1 MSVVGDFHV
10 NISEKLAKSWRP
22 QFVIWFSSMSISM
35 VYMLCC
41 VIVLV
46 DMHRYNKKRDGSLAL
61 LCCTMHVMTM
71 QIGVSSSPELPTIP
85 SDAHFTPGRS
95 PSRI

>member
-1 MSVVGDFHV
+1 MF

-61 LCCTMHVMTM
+61 LCM
-71 QIGVSSSPELPTIP
+71 S
-85 SDAHFTPGRS
+85 
-95 PSRI
+95 